1 MIMKNLDRNV
11 SDWRDV
17 VWSASL
23 TIIPWHSMVVV
34 GYSLGHSGLCFSN
47 IRFNWYWCICGT
59 SGHGSFYTDLAN
71 LTSKDKKNNNCAIQ
85 EQKKLRKSLVKLIAI
100 NTDLANLT
108 SKDKKNNNNCA
119 IQEHKKL
126 RKSLVKLIA
135 INTVFV
141 TK

>member
-1 MIMKNLDRNV
+1 MLLKISKMIMKNLDRNV

-34 GYSLGHSGLCFSN
+34 GYSLGHSRLCFSN

-108 SKDKKNNNNCA
+108 SKDKKTTTIAQFRNIKNCGKVWWNWL
-119 IQEHKKL
+119 Q
-126 RKSLVKLIA
+126 
-135 INTVFV
+135 
-141 TK
+141 